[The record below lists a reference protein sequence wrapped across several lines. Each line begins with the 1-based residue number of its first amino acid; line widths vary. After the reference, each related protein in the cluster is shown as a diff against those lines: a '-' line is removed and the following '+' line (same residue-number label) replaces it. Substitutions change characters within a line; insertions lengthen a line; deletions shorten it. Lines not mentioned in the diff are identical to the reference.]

1 LPFLALQDV
10 REHAISVLTD
20 AFIDKNGLAIPPKH
34 ICLALQSVCIPAAG
48 ARLADLLK
56 DDRVIVE
63 HMEEVMIE
71 IELFISLM
79 YKPLLH
85 HLKRI
90 LSAKADLLGVWTS
103 LLSVM
108 EMLLGTEMIDE
119 STEEDGELVD
129 SNGMTPDQ
137 LRRSTKEL
145 ASEHLRN
152 AVMVL
157 TASGVLRAAPV
168 SEGDISA
175 LTWDSISKMEF
186 CKDQAEEWRKSASQ

>member
-1 LPFLALQDV
+1 M
-10 REHAISVLTD
+10 LTD
-20 AFIDKNGLAIPPKH
+20 TFIDKNGLAIPPVY
-34 ICLALQSVCIPAAG
+34 ICQALQSVCIPAAG
-48 ARLADLLK
+48 SRLADLLK

-63 HMEEVMIE
+63 HMEDVMIE

-90 LSAKADLLGVWTS
+90 LSANADLLGVWSS
-103 LLSVM
+103 LLIVM
-108 EMLLGTEMIDE
+108 EMLLGNEMVDE

-137 LRRSTKEL
+137 LRRTTKEL

-157 TASGVLRAAPV
+157 AASGVLRAVPE
-168 SEGDISA
+168 SDGDISA
-175 LTWDSISKMEF
+175 LTWASVSKMEF
-186 CKDQAEEWRKSASQ
+186 CRDQVEDWKKSASQ

>member
-1 LPFLALQDV
+1 M
-10 REHAISVLTD
+10 LTD
-20 AFIDKNGLAIPPKH
+20 IFIDKNGRAIPPEH
-34 ICLALQSVCIPAAG
+34 ICTALQSVCIPAAG

-63 HMEEVMIE
+63 HMEEIMVE
-71 IELFISLM
+71 IELFISLV

-90 LSAKADLLGVWTS
+90 LETEADLLGVWRT

-108 EMLLGTEMIDE
+108 EMLLGTEIVDE
-119 STEEDGELVD
+119 STEDDGELVD

-157 TASGVLRAAPV
+157 AASGVLRAVPE

-175 LTWDSISKMEF
+175 ITWDSINSMEF
-186 CKDQAEEWRKSASQ
+186 CKEHAEEWKKAASV

>member
-1 LPFLALQDV
+1 M
-10 REHAISVLTD
+10 LTD
-20 AFIDKNGLAIPPKH
+20 TFIDKNGLSIPPEH
-34 ICLALQSVCIPAAG
+34 ICVALQSVCIPAAG
-48 ARLADLLK
+48 TRLADLLK

-63 HMEEVMIE
+63 HMEDVMIE

-90 LSAKADLLGVWTS
+90 LNAEADLLGVWTS

-108 EMLLGTEMIDE
+108 EMLLGNEMIDE
-119 STEEDGELVD
+119 STEDDGELVD

-152 AVMVL
+152 AIMVL
-157 TASGVLRAAPV
+157 TASGVLRAV
-168 SEGDISA
+168 SESEGDISA
-175 LTWDSISKMEF
+175 VTWDSVSKMEF
-186 CKDQAEEWRKSASQ
+186 CKDQVEEWKKSASQ